1 MNSPRFWTLVAM
13 ILAAAATRLIPH
25 PPNMTA
31 IGAVALFGGAYFSR
45 RWLAV
50 LVPLAAMLLSDI
62 ALSYTLYA
70 GRGLSIEP
78 MTYICFL
85 LTVGLGMLLRDRI
98 SFGSVTI
105 AAVAAS
111 VMFFLLSN
119 GWVWLGGSMYPHNA
133 MGLIESYIA
142 GLPFAQNMLVGNL
155 FYCGVLFGGMEA
167 CQRVWPVLR
176 QRSLATVPVQR

>member
-1 MNSPRFWTLVAM
+1 VNSPRLWTLAAM

-31 IGAVALFGGAYFSR
+31 IGAMALFGGAYFSR

-62 ALSYTLYA
+62 ALS
-70 GRGLSIEP
+70 SIEP
-78 MTYICFL
+78 MTYVCFL
-85 LTVGLGMLLRDRI
+85 LTVALGMLLRDRV
-98 SFGSVTI
+98 SVGPVTI

-119 GWVWLGGSMYPHNA
+119 GWVWLGGTMYPHNSA
-133 MGLIESYIA
+133 GLIECYVA

-167 CQRVWPVLR
+167 CQCAWPALR
-176 QRSLATVPVQR
+176 RRSLATVPVQR

>member
-1 MNSPRFWTLVAM
+1 MNNPRFWTLVAM

-25 PPNMTA
+25 PPNLTA
-31 IGAVALFGGAYFSR
+31 VGAVALFGGAYFSR

-50 LVPLAAMLLSDI
+50 LIPLAAMLLSDL
-62 ALSYTLYA
+62 ALPYTLYA
-70 GRGLSIEP
+70 GSGLSITP

-85 LTVGLGMLLRDRI
+85 LTVGLGMLLRERV

-105 AAVAAS
+105 GAVAAS

-119 GWVWLGGSMYPHNA
+119 GWVWFGGSMYPHNA
-133 MGLIESYIA
+133 AGLIECYLA

-167 CQRVWPVLR
+167 CQRTWPALQ
-176 QRSLATVPVQR
+176 QRKLATAPVVQ

>member
-62 ALSYTLYA
+62 ALW
-70 GRGLSIEP
+70 SIEP
-78 MTYICFL
+78 MTYVCFL
-85 LTVGLGMLLRDRI
+85 LTVGLGILLRDRI
-98 SFGSVTI
+98 SFGGVTI

-119 GWVWLGGSMYPHNA
+119 GWVWFGSKMYPQNVA
-133 MGLIESYIA
+133 GLIECYVA

-167 CQRVWPVLR
+167 CQRVWPALR